1 MLSGILMIVSV
12 VSEPVSHRVDEM
24 DFLKR
29 SLERIATIN
38 IFAFQTM
45 TKQKFTP

>member
-12 VSEPVSHRVDEM
+12 VSELASHRVDEM

-29 SLERIATIN
+29 SLETE
-38 IFAFQTM
+38 
-45 TKQKFTP
+45 